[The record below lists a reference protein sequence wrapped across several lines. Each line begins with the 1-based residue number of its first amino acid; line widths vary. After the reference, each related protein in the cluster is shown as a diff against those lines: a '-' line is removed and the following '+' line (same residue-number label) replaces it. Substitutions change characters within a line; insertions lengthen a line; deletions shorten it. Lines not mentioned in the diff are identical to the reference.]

1 MGEFGGKMVKNNE
14 MISLEDLA
22 SLCTKRFDS
31 RFKKK
36 VSDFR
41 VCTLENGAKLNCVYR
56 TGGWRNLEQADGTR
70 KIYGLC
76 SKGYTPMSE
85 LVNKYFEQILLLPI

>member
-1 MGEFGGKMVKNNE
+1 MAKNNE
-14 MISLEDLA
+14 SVSLEDLA
-22 SLCTKRFDS
+22 TLCAKRFDS

-36 VSDFR
+36 VADFR
-41 VCTLENGAKLNCVYR
+41 VCTLENGQKLNCVYR

-76 SKGYTPMSE
+76 SKGYMPLSE
-85 LVNKYFEQILLLPI
+85 RRAKYFENVLPQLI